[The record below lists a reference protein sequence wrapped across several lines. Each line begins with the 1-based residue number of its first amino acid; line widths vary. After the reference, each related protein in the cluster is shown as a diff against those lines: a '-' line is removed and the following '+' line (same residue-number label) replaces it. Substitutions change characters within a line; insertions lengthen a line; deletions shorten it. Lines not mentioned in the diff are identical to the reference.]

1 MEQKFSAHYDAVET
15 GLKAATVG
23 LVTNEEMKKRQE
35 EAVMAH
41 EMALARKSKDELR
54 EIREGRNKKW
64 RGDARRCYKRNNRS
78 NISEAQLKFQPETR
92 LISSLTNLIR
102 ISEQSILVSR
112 KFSS

>member
-54 EIREGRNKKW
+54 EIR
-64 RGDARRCYKRNNRS
+64 
-78 NISEAQLKFQPETR
+78 
-92 LISSLTNLIR
+92 
-102 ISEQSILVSR
+102 
-112 KFSS
+112 

>member
-54 EIREGRNKKW
+54 EIREGRKEIW
-64 RGDARRCYKRNNRS
+64 RSDAQLEPFDNRNNS
-78 NISEAQLKFQPETR
+78 SSISQAQLIFQPETR
-92 LISSLTNLIR
+92 LISFLSNLIL
-102 ISEQSILVSR
+102 ISE
-112 KFSS
+112 

>member
-15 GLKAATVG
+15 GPKAATVG

-54 EIREGRNKKW
+54 EIR
-64 RGDARRCYKRNNRS
+64 
-78 NISEAQLKFQPETR
+78 
-92 LISSLTNLIR
+92 
-102 ISEQSILVSR
+102 
-112 KFSS
+112 